1 MNNKPSRTLIL
12 FYVLVVYIILQFI
25 WWSYLLTSLSGEV
38 NHQKADSIRKEINDE
53 LQEKAELEALKR
65 KHHSRIAMIVGE
77 GSVFLLLLAF
87 GIYRVKKSFEKET
100 ELISQQRNFML
111 SITHEL
117 KTPLA
122 AIKLNLQT
130 LQKRNLS
137 KEQQQ
142 EILFRTGRENE
153 RLNHLIENVLMAA
166 RMENS
171 SGITFQAV
179 KINLSSFLHQHI
191 TSLQNNER
199 IVLQSENELEILA
212 DVQLALPMLFS
223 NLIENALKYSTGQ
236 IRVRA
241 FLQSNKVCVE
251 IIDEGPGIPPEEK
264 EKIFEKF
271 YRIGNEDTRNAKG
284 TGLGL
289 FIVKYIAEKNNITLK
304 LSDNSPTGTIFR
316 LTFNT

>member
-171 SGITFQAV
+171 AGITFKAV

-191 TSLQNNER
+191 TSLQNTER
-199 IVLQSENELEILA
+199 IVLESENELEILA

-241 FLQSNKVCVE
+241 FLQSYKVCVE